1 VISCLH
7 GIRQKKLDSSALLA
21 RAGINPSVIRQTVHR
36 IHTDQVARLF
46 RSVQKELNDEFMGF
60 TNQPCK
66 YGIFKLFCEL
76 STNCTT
82 LGDLLKKMISFYG
95 LITESIKIGLYVDK
109 NNIAQLQFN
118 FLHPELDPDY
128 FLAQYLL
135 VIWHRFPSWY
145 IAETIRL
152 KGVYF
157 SNQAPNHVDEL
168 KIMFPGNLLFEQP
181 YNSILFDAK
190 YLDKPLMRTK
200 KEMEEFLAHHPAKI
214 MTIPGDQVSLE
225 SKIERE
231 IIGRDFTK
239 LYFPKADILA
249 EKLGMN
255 ALMLYRNLKDE
266 GTSYQKIK
274 DDMRRELA
282 IKKLVIEK
290 LSVEQVSEIV
300 GFAEP
305 RSFTR
310 AFKHWTGLTPRNYCK
325 DQPKK

>member
-1 VISCLH
+1 
-7 GIRQKKLDSSALLA
+7 
-21 RAGINPSVIRQTVHR
+21 
-36 IHTDQVARLF
+36 
-46 RSVQKELNDEFMGF
+46 MGF

-76 STNCTT
+76 STHCAT
-82 LGDLLKKMISFYG
+82 LGDLLEKMISFYG
-95 LITESIKIGLYVDK
+95 LITESIKIGLYKDE
-109 NNIAQLQFN
+109 NNIVQLQFN
-118 FLHPELDPDY
+118 FTHPELDPDY

-152 KGVYF
+152 KGV
-157 SNQAPNHVDEL
+157 SLMQTGVNNVDEL
-168 KIMFPGNLLFEQP
+168 KIMFPGNLLFEQS
-181 YNSILFDAK
+181 YNSMFFDAR
-190 YLDKPLMRTK
+190 YLDKPLMRSK
-200 KEMEEFLAHHPAKI
+200 KEVEEFLANHPAKI
-214 MTIPGDQVSLE
+214 MTIPGDKVSLE

-231 IIGRDFTK
+231 ITGENFVR

-249 EKLGMN
+249 EKLNMN
-255 ALMLYRNLKDE
+255 TLMLYRNLKNE

-290 LSVEQVSEIV
+290 LSVEEVSEIV